1 MNDLYE
7 ARIRIEKVDAVTSEL
22 RQRLAITYD
31 ELLEVERMG
40 DRSDVGMLIID
51 RADDLR
57 RLLSGSLHDLTQPI
71 RPALEAAESAYLAS
85 AISGEIDASHART
98 MIGVVLQSAR
108 ETRSVQLAINDAA
121 RSLQPAVTASPA
133 DPWLPERLNRSLQ
146 QTSRSLDDARRGAHR
161 LGEDLPMV
169 ARSLGVDIASL
180 DIAEHLSIA
189 SLADRHRGPC
199 APEHEPAR
207 VTTSVTSRGVTP

>member
-1 MNDLYE
+1 DLYE
-7 ARIRIEKVDAVTSEL
+7 ARIRIEKVDAVTSQL
-22 RQRLAITYD
+22 RRRLTIAYE
-31 ELLEVERMG
+31 ELLEIERMG
-40 DRSDVGMLIID
+40 DRSDVGLLVID

-57 RLLSGSLHDLTQPI
+57 RQLSGSLHDLAQPV
-71 RPALEAAESAYLAS
+71 RPALGVAENAYLAC

-98 MIGVVLQSAR
+98 MIAVVLQSAR
-108 ETRSVQLAINDAA
+108 ETRSIQLAINDAA
-121 RSLQPAVTASPA
+121 RSLRPAVTASPA

-146 QTSRSLDDARRGAHR
+146 QASRSLDDARRGAHR
-161 LGEDLPMV
+161 LSEDLPMV

-189 SLADRHRGPC
+189 SPADRHRAAR
-199 APEHEPAR
+199 APEHQPTR

>member
-7 ARIRIEKVDAVTSEL
+7 ARIRIEKVDTVTSEL
-22 RQRLAITYD
+22 RRRLTIAYE

-40 DRSDVGMLIID
+40 DRSDVGLLVID

-57 RLLSGSLHDLTQPI
+57 RLLSGSLRDLTQPI
-71 RPALEAAESAYLAS
+71 RPALEVAENAYLAS

-180 DIAEHLSIA
+180 DIAENLSIA
-189 SLADRHRGPC
+189 SLADRHRAPC
-199 APEHEPAR
+199 VPEHQPAR